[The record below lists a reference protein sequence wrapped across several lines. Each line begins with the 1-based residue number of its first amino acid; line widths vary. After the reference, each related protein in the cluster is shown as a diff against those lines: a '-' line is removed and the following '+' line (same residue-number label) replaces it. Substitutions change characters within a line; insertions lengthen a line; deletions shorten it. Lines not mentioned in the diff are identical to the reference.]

1 MSDQNWPGL
10 GFCPAPGDLGAIA
23 QMYTDIDAVARE
35 LEELRTSLAGIGS
48 TGGAW
53 EGEAAREF
61 AKKLGELPKYLD
73 KGHKSMAACSLALKT
88 WHTQLS
94 AMVTAGQGMETEAA
108 ELRRRLEWQD
118 KQAADLGRSLDALVR
133 PGAQPPAADVLERTQ
148 ARFDAA
154 HEASLRGHQQLDEVI
169 ARARKQLDDHRQK
182 AETAARAVQEA
193 SKNHPPD
200 PNVFKRLLDG
210 VQHAWQNSI
219 DFLVDHA
226 DLLSKISAGLA
237 IAALAISWIPVI
249 GQVGGVVLGGAAVLT
264 SAGAL
269 IGHSVGK
276 SRGKDVSWADIGLD
290 SLGVIPGVGAVRGFA
305 TASRTTTKV
314 LGSGAVNKLVRAPLK
329 NFIDPIKASKGAS
342 ASERV
347 TAAGGSLFGMTSN
360 PLTTKGIVAGLTKLG
375 HPVDPRLVTIPVKA
389 TGLGYGLYHRLTRD
403 DDGPSTPPPP
413 YVGPVPQPAPRPS
426 PTPFLAA
433 VA

>member
-23 QMYTDIDAVARE
+23 QMYTDVDGVARE
-35 LEELRTSLAGIGS
+35 LEELRSALAGIGT

-61 AKKLGELPKYLD
+61 AKKLDELPKYLD

-94 AMVTAGQGMETEAA
+94 AMVTAGRGMETEAA
-108 ELRRRLEWQD
+108 ELRHRLEWQD
-118 KQAADLGRSLDALVR
+118 KQAADLGRSLDAFAV
-133 PGAQPPAADVLERTQ
+133 PGARPPAADVLERTQ

-154 HEASLRGHQQLDEVI
+154 REASLRGHQQLDEVI
-169 ARARKQLDDHRQK
+169 ARARTQLDDHRQK

-200 PNVFKRLLDG
+200 PNVFKRLLNG
-210 VQHAWQNSI
+210 LQHAWQNSI

-237 IAALAISWIPVI
+237 IAALAISWVPVI

-276 SRGKDVSWADIGLD
+276 SRGKDVSWTDIGLD

-305 TASRTTTKV
+305 TGGRTTTKV
-314 LGSGAVNKLVRAPLK
+314 LGSGAVNKLARAPLK

-347 TAAGGSLFGMTSN
+347 EAAGSSLFGMTSN

-389 TGLGYGLYHRLTRD
+389 TGLGYGLYRRLTRD
-403 DDGPSTPPPP
+403 DEGPSAPPP
-413 YVGPVPQPAPRPS
+413 YVGPVPQPGPRPS